1 MKLLIDLIRP
11 DLRDIKPYSSA
22 RDEFTGEASIFLDAN
37 ENPFEN
43 GYNRYP
49 DPFQRKLK
57 ERIAEIKEVQP
68 HNLFLGNGSDECI
81 DLLFRLFCISGVDK
95 VSAISPSYG
104 MYAVSAKINNIEL
117 NEILLNDD
125 FSLPVDRICSSARG
139 SKLLFICSPN
149 NPTANSF
156 STSDLLT
163 IVKEFKGIVV
173 LDEAYIDF
181 SEQPS
186 LSNYVDSLPNLVICQ
201 TFSKA
206 YGMAGIRLGLLIA
219 SKELIGWIN
228 KIKPPYNVNLLTQEV
243 ALERLNDL
251 SQIRKEI
258 ELIKEE
264 RRKLVKILNS
274 ESQILNVY
282 PSDANFILIKVANAN
297 ELYDFLIGKGIVVRN
312 RSQQPLC
319 SNTLRLTVGTP
330 EENNKLIQYI
340 RAFYE

>member
-1 MKLLIDLIRP
+1 
-11 DLRDIKPYSSA
+11 
-22 RDEFTGEASIFLDAN
+22 
-37 ENPFEN
+37 
-43 GYNRYP
+43 
-49 DPFQRKLK
+49 
-57 ERIAEIKEVQP
+57 
-68 HNLFLGNGSDECI
+68 
-81 DLLFRLFCISGVDK
+81 
-95 VSAISPSYG
+95 
-104 MYAVSAKINNIEL
+104 
-117 NEILLNDD
+117 
-125 FSLPVDRICSSARG
+125 
-139 SKLLFICSPN
+139 
-149 NPTANSF
+149 
-156 STSDLLT
+156 LLT

-264 RRKLVKILNS
+264 CRKLVKTLNS

-282 PSDANFILIKVANAN
+282 RSDANFILIKVANAN
-297 ELYDFLIGKGIVVRN
+297 ELYNFLIGKGIVVRN
-312 RSQQPLC
+312 RSKQPLC
-319 SNTLRLTVGTP
+319 SNTLRLTVGTS

>member
-11 DLRDIKPYSSA
+11 DLGDIKPYSSA

-104 MYAVSAKINNIEL
+104 MYAVSAKINNVEL

-274 ESQILNVY
+274 ESQILSVY

-297 ELYDFLIGKGIVVRN
+297 ELYDFLIRKGIVVRN
-312 RSQQPLC
+312 RSKQPLC
-319 SNTLRLTVGTP
+319 SNTLRLTVGTS

-340 RAFYE
+340 KAFYE

>member
-11 DLRDIKPYSSA
+11 DLGDIKPYSSA

-104 MYAVSAKINNIEL
+104 MYAVSAKINNVEL

-274 ESQILNVY
+274 ESQILSVY

-297 ELYDFLIGKGIVVRN
+297 ELYDFLIRKGIVVRN
-312 RSQQPLC
+312 RSKQPLC
-319 SNTLRLTVGTP
+319 SNTLRLTVGTS